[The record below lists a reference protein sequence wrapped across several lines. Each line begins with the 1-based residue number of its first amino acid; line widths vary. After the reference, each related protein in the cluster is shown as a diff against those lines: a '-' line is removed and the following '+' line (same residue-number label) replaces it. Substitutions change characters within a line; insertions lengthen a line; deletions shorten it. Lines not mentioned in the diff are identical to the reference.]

1 MSRTLA
7 FWPASLRPIFLNSAA
22 AALGGVRPAGEDT
35 ALDPRVAR
43 AKPQAGTY
51 VLLLAQLGLLLLTIF
66 VYRLEEPIFVWVAAV
81 IFAGFAVHYWLPFR
95 FKEPF
100 WIALSIAGA
109 YALFGLFIALLLLG
123 TGLVL
128 FGILWLPLQFRW
140 RLALVA
146 GAFAVLMLCR
156 TQVGLPIPNRFWA
169 VFGALFMFRLI
180 VYLYD
185 QSHEKNRPSLQEF
198 LSYFYLLP
206 NLYFLLFPVIDFRT
220 MRRSYFEKDIHEV
233 AQQGV
238 FWMVRGTIHLVLY
251 RFVYHLN
258 GRILG
263 DNITTF
269 PSLLATMLLTYLLYL
284 RVSGQFHIIVGML
297 HLFGYNLPE
306 TNRRYLLASSF
317 TDYWRRIN
325 IYWKDFM
332 VKVVYFP
339 VYFRL
344 RKGGEARAQVIATAM
359 VFVVTWFLHVY
370 QQFWLGGKFLFRWTD
385 SIFWASL
392 GLLVILNVLYEL
404 KHRSLAA
411 KAAPQPVLLR
421 SVRVAGMLLLI
432 TTLWSLWNAPSLYE
446 WLDLVTW
453 WKVGI

>member
-7 FWPASLRPIFLNSAA
+7 YFPAFLRPLFLVSAA
-22 AALGGVRPAGEDT
+22 AAQGGVAPASADA

-43 AKPQAGTY
+43 AKPQAGPY
-51 VLLLAQLGLLLLTIF
+51 FFLLAQLGLLLLTIS
-66 VYRLEEPIFVWVAAV
+66 VYRLEEPVFVWVAAL

-100 WIALSIAGA
+100 WIALSVVGA
-109 YALFGLFIALLLLG
+109 FAFFGLFIASLLLA

-140 RLALVA
+140 RLALLT
-146 GAFAVLMLCR
+146 GAFAVLMLLR
-156 TQVGLPIPNRFWA
+156 AQHGLPIPSRFWA
-169 VFGALFMFRLI
+169 VFGALFMFRII

-185 QSHEKNRPSLQEF
+185 QSHEKKKPSLQEF

-206 NLYFLLFPVIDFRT
+206 NFYFLLFPVIDFRT

-233 AQQGV
+233 AQQGIA
-238 FWMVRGTIHLVLY
+238 WMARGAVHLVLY

-269 PSLLATMLLTYLLYL
+269 PSLLATMFLTYLLYL

-344 RKGGEARAQVIATAM
+344 RKGGEARAQVLATAA
-359 VFVVTWFLHVY
+359 VFLVTWFLHGY
-370 QQFWLGGKFLFRWTD
+370 QQFWLSGEFLFRWTD
-385 SIFWASL
+385 AVFWTAL
-392 GLLVILNVLYEL
+392 GLLVIFNVLYEL
-404 KHRSLAA
+404 KHRSVAA
-411 KAAPQPVLLR
+411 KAAPQPFLLR
-421 SVRVAGMLLLI
+421 AVRVAGMLLLI
-432 TTLWSLWNAPSLYE
+432 TTLWSLWNAASLSE

-453 WKVGI
+453 WKIGI

>member
-7 FWPASLRPIFLNSAA
+7 FFPDSLRPFFLNSAA
-22 AALGGVRPAGEDT
+22 VALGGVRPAGEE
-35 ALDPRVAR
+35 AVLDPRAAR
-43 AKPQAGTY
+43 ARPRTDTY
-51 VLLLAQLGLLLLTIF
+51 LLLLAQLGLLLLTF
-66 VYRLEEPIFVWVAAV
+66 SVYRLEEPIFIWVAAL

-100 WIALSIAGA
+100 WIALSVAGA
-109 YALFGLFIALLLLG
+109 YVFFDLFIASLLLG

-128 FGILWLPLQFRW
+128 FGILWLPLHFRW
-140 RLALVA
+140 RLALLA
-146 GAFAVLMLCR
+146 GAFAVLMLLR
-156 TQVGLPIPNRFWA
+156 AKQGLPIPNRFWA

-180 VYLYD
+180 AYLYD
-185 QSHEKNRPSLQEF
+185 QSHAKEKPSLQEF

-206 NLYFLLFPVIDFRT
+206 NFYFLLFPVIDFRT

-233 AQQGV
+233 AQQGIA
-238 FWMVRGTIHLVLY
+238 WMARGTIQLVLY

-258 GRILG
+258 GRIVG

-269 PSLLATMLLTYLLYL
+269 PSLLATMVLTYLLYL
-284 RVSGQFHIIVGML
+284 RVSGQFHLIVGML

-344 RKGGEARAQVIATAM
+344 RKSGEARAQVLATAM
-359 VFVVTWFLHVY
+359 VFVVTWFLHGY

-385 SIFWASL
+385 TVFWAVL
-392 GLLVILNVLYEL
+392 GLLVIFNVLYEL
-404 KHRSLAA
+404 KHRSAAA

-421 SVRVAGMLLLI
+421 AVRVAGMFLLI
-432 TTLWSLWNAPSLYE
+432 TTLWSLWNAPTLHQ
-446 WLDLVTW
+446 WLDLLTW